1 MEMPLNRLMQAPGV
15 ISYDLCRRRLELTLS
30 LEMEPF
36 DEALDRQIW
45 SLAKTRLQWH
55 KRTAEARRTIP
66 SEIEANIFKLY
77 EQHKEVDTVSLSH
90 ADEDMEELS
99 VDEKSMPL

>member
-1 MEMPLNRLMQAPGV
+1 
-15 ISYDLCRRRLELTLS
+15 
-30 LEMEPF
+30 MEPF

-66 SEIEANIFKLY
+66 SEIEANISSFMNS
-77 EQHKEVDTVSLSH
+77 TR
-90 ADEDMEELS
+90 
-99 VDEKSMPL
+99 KSTQSAYHTLTKTWRNYPSMKKVCHFDFF